1 MSVKKN
7 INKNQFDIKTSSY
20 NDTWFIK
27 NINSSDLCGKIT
39 KKIIKNHQEIIK
51 KLLCYRILKVK
62 IILLYTISLMVIY
75 NCELCNFSSVYST
88 RYREHCLTIKHL
100 RSLDKIENEK
110 SKVCGTQLNPIEPQ
124 MNPIEPQKNPIKPE
138 LNTHDYKCQYC
149 KKSFSTNSHMRRHE
163 RKTCKTKLKLEDEV
177 NKLKSENEKLKN
189 KSTMNTTTN
198 NIQINTYIKNDK
210 VLNYL
215 NSNFPEAIEMDS
227 FIYRLKN
234 DTSLPREMMDCF
246 VMCYNNGGTD
256 SFGSTL
262 VKYLNQICKQL
273 DINIFPLCC
282 SDSNLRSH
290 KEKNSVGWETVID
303 TTKIEDIIHHL
314 IKNIFLETG
323 DMIHLDA
330 KERKKICNIV
340 KKSYGL
346 SSIEMIENLETNTNE
361 IYIPIE

>member
-1 MSVKKN
+1 
-7 INKNQFDIKTSSY
+7 
-20 NDTWFIK
+20 
-27 NINSSDLCGKIT
+27 
-39 KKIIKNHQEIIK
+39 
-51 KLLCYRILKVK
+51 
-62 IILLYTISLMVIY
+62 MVLHT
-75 NCELCNFSSVYST
+75 CDLCNFSSRFTTNYNS
-88 RYREHCLTIKHL
+88 HCMSKKHL
-100 RSLDKIENEK
+100 RSLEKIENEK
-110 SKVCGTQLNPIEPQ
+110 SKVSDPQ
-124 MNPIEPQKNPIKPE
+124 MTPTDPQMTPTDPQKTPFFYIDNMNNYPKYIC
-138 LNTHDYKCQYC
+138 DYCGIHLSKNC
-149 KKSFSTNSHMRRHE
+149 HLHRHL
-163 RKTCKTKLKLEDEV
+163 KTCKKKKEYHDSDILKDLEI
-177 NKLKSENEKLKN
+177 KRLKSENEKLKN
-189 KSTMNTTTN
+189 HSSTITN
-198 NIQINTYIKNDK
+198 NNNINISYIKNDK

-215 NSNFPEAIEMDS
+215 NSNFPETIEMDS
-227 FIYRLKN
+227 FITRLKN

-246 VMCYNNGGTD
+246 VTCYNNGGTD

-314 IKNIFLETG
+314 VKNIFLETG

-330 KERKKICNIV
+330 KERKKICNTV
-340 KKSYGL
+340 KKNYGL